1 MYIKYTPFAFV
12 QQSMEVVLPTKEPMK
27 VNAGVIVDKYAK
39 SIVQTSVSL
48 TTMMILEEKHSK
60 VKR

>member
-27 VNAGVIVDKYAK
+27 VNAGVIVDKCAK

-48 TTMMILEEKHSK
+48 TTIMILKK
-60 VKR
+60 TQ